1 MTEDDIQRARARRW
15 WQTGRPL
22 GRIDRAARFVSD
34 VGFSLLFPKAG
45 IELPSLWEAT
55 TDRPLHTA
63 EHDWGPDMEKVWT
76 WKDELPRRGLC
87 WYGEFVRRRK
97 SFLSPALL
105 NDLYPRSGS
114 PDDIAEGTFSKDANR
129 IARILLS
136 SGPQPTAALREALD
150 VEGRAGAERF
160 SRAVGE
166 LGRAFVITNF
176 GTEEEG
182 AGWPSAVLEL
192 TTRVFTIAP
201 DRDPVTS
208 RLNVARTFLDTM
220 VTAQPYHLGNA
231 FHIGATAARGA
242 FEELVERGEAERDG
256 PGYRLRGASATAN
269 RTLRSVTTSSTTP

>member
-1 MTEDDIQRARARRW
+1 MADEDLEKLRARRW
-15 WQTGRPL
+15 WQSGRPL
-22 GRIDRAARFVSD
+22 GRIDRAARFVDD
-34 VGFSLLFPKAG
+34 VGFALLFPKAG

-87 WYGEFVRRRK
+87 WYGEFVRGRK
-97 SFLSPALL
+97 SFLSPTLL

-114 PDDIAEGTFSKDANR
+114 PEDIAEGTFSPEAYR

-160 SRAVGE
+160 LRAVGE
-166 LGRAFVITNF
+166 LGRALVITNF
-176 GTEEEG
+176 GTEEG
-182 AGWPSAVLEL
+182 GGGWPSAVLEL

-201 DRDPVTS
+201 DRDPQTS

-220 VTAQPYHLGNA
+220 IAAQPNHLGNA
-231 FHIGATAARGA
+231 FHMGATAARTA

-256 PGYRLRGASATAN
+256 PGYRLR
-269 RTLRSVTTSSTTP
+269 RVPVRP